1 MDQQTWKRKEYE
13 SWDEAFRGLTPEV
26 RKQSVRVAAY
36 TQALFVQACADS
48 FCHDTPEGREQI
60 TGEYTDLAYKCGMY
74 HQLGKAL
81 VPPEYQI
88 LQKDFTEEE
97 LAVYRKYTTDG
108 RQLVASLQEMTL
120 KRRDRNRPEGA
131 ELETENIPWLMIRES
146 CQQHMERWDGT
157 GYPDGRKGNE
167 ISPIAQIVGLAKE
180 LDRLSAETKSE
191 DPFSEAYDR
200 LRQQENTAFGSELIR
215 VLNNARDRCRG
226 VYNKFIH
233 YTLTVP
239 KTIPLVVKRKD
250 RPMGLRYRPVVDAE
264 GRVLAYDAEPWF
276 SGLVQDSEALQTLAE
291 TEEALRRTELTADV
305 TLYLMYEAADALLR
319 IQNCTLHLNGVI
331 LPVLGDF
338 YRQGSRMKALEQL
351 FDDQP
356 IERGKLM
363 LTVPEELILTAG
375 KGVAETLARY
385 LRNGLTLVAED
396 CHPTDKL
403 LAKVKELGIGMVRL
417 AGDLPTEQMQH
428 DRIRCF
434 AAEGITL
441 LAKGVNSTE
450 QTAWLSAAGVTMFSG
465 NINGI
470 AVEEDEMI
478 RDSLLRERVQV

>member
-1 MDQQTWKRKEYE
+1 MDQQTWKRKEYQ
-13 SWDEAFRGLTPEV
+13 SWDEAFRGLTPEI

-36 TQALFVQACADS
+36 TQALFVQACAES
-48 FCHDTPEGREQI
+48 FCHDTPKGKEQI
-60 TGEYTDLAYKCGMY
+60 VGEYTDLAYKCGMY

-97 LAVYRKYTTDG
+97 QAVYRKYTTDG

-120 KRRDRNRPEGA
+120 KRREKHKPEGA
-131 ELETENIPWLMIRES
+131 EWETENIPWLMIRES

-157 GYPDGRKGNE
+157 GYPDGRKGEE
-167 ISPIAQIVGLAKE
+167 ISPIAQLVGLAKE

-191 DPFSEAYDR
+191 DPFGEAYEA
-200 LRQQENTAFGSELIR
+200 LRRQENNAFGAELIK
-215 VLNNARDRCRG
+215 VLNNARDRCRA

-276 SGLVQDSEALQTLAE
+276 SGLVQDSEALQTLQE
-291 TEEALRRTELTADV
+291 TEDALRRTELTADV

-319 IQNCTLHLNGVI
+319 MQNCTLHLNGVI

-338 YRQGSRMKALEQL
+338 YRQGSRLKAIEQL
-351 FDDQP
+351 FNDQP
-356 IERGKLM
+356 VERGRLM
-363 LTVPEELILTAG
+363 LTVPEDLLLTAG
-375 KGVAETLARY
+375 KGVAETIGRY

-396 CHPTDKL
+396 CHPTDEL
-403 LAKVKELGIGMVRL
+403 LAKVKELGIGTVRL
-417 AGDLPTEQMQH
+417 AGDIPTEQLQH
-428 DRIRCF
+428 DKIRLF

-441 LAKGVNSTE
+441 MAKGVNSAE
-450 QTAWLSAAGVTMFSG
+450 QTAWLSAAGVTLFSG
-465 NINGI
+465 SINGV

-478 RDSLLRERVQV
+478 RDSLLRERA

>member
-1 MDQQTWKRKEYE
+1 
-13 SWDEAFRGLTPEV
+13 
-26 RKQSVRVAAY
+26 
-36 TQALFVQACADS
+36 
-48 FCHDTPEGREQI
+48 
-60 TGEYTDLAYKCGMY
+60 
-74 HQLGKAL
+74 
-81 VPPEYQI
+81 
-88 LQKDFTEEE
+88 
-97 LAVYRKYTTDG
+97 
-108 RQLVASLQEMTL
+108 
-120 KRRDRNRPEGA
+120 
-131 ELETENIPWLMIRES
+131 
-146 CQQHMERWDGT
+146 
-157 GYPDGRKGNE
+157 
-167 ISPIAQIVGLAKE
+167 
-180 LDRLSAETKSE
+180 
-191 DPFSEAYDR
+191 
-200 LRQQENTAFGSELIR
+200 
-215 VLNNARDRCRG
+215 
-226 VYNKFIH
+226 
-233 YTLTVP
+233 
-239 KTIPLVVKRKD
+239 
-250 RPMGLRYRPVVDAE
+250 MGLRYRPVVDAE

-305 TLYLMYEAADALLR
+305 TMYLMYEAADALLR

-375 KGVAETLARY
+375 KGVAETLVRY

-417 AGDLPTEQMQH
+417 AGDLPIEQMQH

-441 LAKGVNSTE
+441 LAKGVNSAE

-478 RDSLLRERVQV
+478 RDSLLRERV